1 MYPPAPLLF
10 RECVKD
16 YQVRD
21 TNLIIPQ
28 GTPVMIP
35 VFNYHRDPAIY
46 DDPLVFRPERFLNNP
61 VGTDKGKGL
70 FYLPFGDGPRNC
82 IGMRMGKLTTKL
94 GLALMLAKFNFELND
109 KSFENKELEFHPS
122 SFVLAPVTNFDFRIT
137 SR

>member
-1 MYPPAPLLF
+1 
-10 RECVKD
+10 
-16 YQVRD
+16 
-21 TNLIIPQ
+21 
-28 GTPVMIP
+28 MIP
-35 VFNYHRDPAIY
+35 IFNYQRDPAIY
-46 DDPLVFRPERFLNNP
+46 DNPLVFRPERFLNNP

-109 KSFENKELEFHPS
+109 KSFGSKELEFHPS
-122 SFVLAPVTNFDFRIT
+122 ALVLTPVTRFDFKIT